1 MPSYICTTC
10 GVAYAETEHP
20 REVSLICADDRQY
33 VNAHGQ
39 SWTTLDQLRE
49 DHVNE
54 LREVE
59 PGLLGIGSS
68 PKIAIGERALVIQRP
83 EGGVM
88 WDCTPLITDAALR
101 AIEAKGGIKAIAIS
115 HPHFYA
121 TMVDWSRALGGVPV
135 YLHDWY
141 GPGRTAMVVST
152 RSPEYKASPGEY
164 HEDAPL
170 TGDESRVREVKD
182 VNFPALLDP
191 VDDLPPIT
199 VVTHIEKR
207 GGKLLVHGSASDNG
221 EIKRVVVNGQS
232 AQIDASGSSWQA
244 ELHGDTASIAAHS
257 EDAAGNVEKLTHK
270 VQLK

>member
-20 REVSLICADDRQY
+20 REVCLICADDRQY

-68 PKIAIGERALVIQRP
+68 PQIAIGERALVIQRP

-121 TMVDWSRALGGVPV
+121 TMVDWSRALGGVPI
-135 YLHDWY
+135 YLHEDNRDWVMRPDPAIEFWS
-141 GPGRTAMVVST
+141 GESKRLAEGITLVRTGGHFPGSTVLHWADGASGKGVLMTGDSIMVVPDRRWVSFMYSFPNLVPLNART
-152 RSPEYKASPGEY
+152 VEAIVKSVRAYQFDRLYSGWWDRVLDRDAKAAVQRS
-164 HEDAPL
+164 
-170 TGDESRVREVKD
+170 
-182 VNFPALLDP
+182 
-191 VDDLPPIT
+191 
-199 VVTHIEKR
+199 
-207 GGKLLVHGSASDNG
+207 
-221 EIKRVVVNGQS
+221 
-232 AQIDASGSSWQA
+232 A
-244 ELHGDTASIAAHS
+244 ERYIAAIR
-257 EDAAGNVEKLTHK
+257 
-270 VQLK
+270 